1 MSKSLP
7 GRRLDRLQPESI
19 VSVQLAKCCAAIFVA
34 TLALRAS
41 AGANA
46 ILIDK
51 GIFLAGP
58 FGVPDIHQ
66 PPWASAEAVF
76 LSGSP
81 ATAPHY
87 LNEFVLNSDAS
98 TGQFSNNGWVNGGA
112 FNVSVVQNGKSFSLS
127 WDLSNTRFT
136 VGYLSINF
144 DNNFYHVYQID
155 DAVTLSTQ
163 VKVTGNLRDQISHI
177 RFFGERVP
185 ESGTSGV
192 FLVIALA
199 AIVLTRRLL
208 T

>member
-1 MSKSLP
+1 
-7 GRRLDRLQPESI
+7 
-19 VSVQLAKCCAAIFVA
+19 VSAQKAKCCAAIF
-34 TLALRAS
+34 LFSFALRAS
-41 AGANA
+41 AHAA
-46 ILIDK
+46 VILIDK

-66 PPWASAEAVF
+66 PPSASAEAVF
-76 LSGSP
+76 LSGSI

-98 TGQFSNNGWVNGGA
+98 AGQFSNNGWVTGGA
-112 FNVSVVQNGKSFSLS
+112 FNVSVIQNGASSSLS
-127 WDLSNTRFT
+127 WDLSNTHFT

-144 DNNFYHVYQID
+144 DNSFYHVYQID
-155 DAVTLSTQ
+155 DAVTLTTQ

-177 RFFGERVP
+177 RFFGHRVP

-192 FLVIALA
+192 FLVVALA
-199 AIVLTRRLL
+199 AIGLTRRLL

>member
-19 VSVQLAKCCAAIFVA
+19 VSVQQAKCCVAIFLA
-34 TLALRAS
+34 TFVLRAW
-41 AGANA
+41 AGATV

-58 FGVPDIHQ
+58 FAVPDIHQ
-66 PPWASAEAVF
+66 PPSASAEGVF
-76 LSGSP
+76 LSGSI

-98 TGQFSNNGWVNGGA
+98 VGQFSNNGWVSGGA
-112 FNVSVVQNGKSFSLS
+112 FNVSVIQNGTSFSLS
-127 WDLSNTRFT
+127 WDLSNTHFT

-155 DAVTLSTQ
+155 DAVTLSTS
-163 VKVTGNLRDQISHI
+163 VHVTGNLRDDIGHV
-177 RFFGERVP
+177 RFFGYRVAEP
-185 ESGTSGV
+185 GSSGL
-192 FLVIALA
+192 FLVVGLAAVALA
-199 AIVLTRRLL
+199 RRLL
-208 T
+208 H